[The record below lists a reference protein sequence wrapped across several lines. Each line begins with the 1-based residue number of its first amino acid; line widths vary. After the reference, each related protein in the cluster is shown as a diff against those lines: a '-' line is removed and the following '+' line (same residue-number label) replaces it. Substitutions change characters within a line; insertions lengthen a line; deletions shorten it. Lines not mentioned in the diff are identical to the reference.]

1 MPKIRMIACTIVAAF
16 CALGLSVGAALAEG
30 GSSAPQFDANGKPV
44 PAGVCFLHK
53 LKP

>member
-1 MPKIRMIACTIVAAF
+1 MSKFGMIGATLVATL

-30 GSSAPQFDANGKPV
+30 GNNKVQFDANGKPV

-53 LKP
+53 IVP